1 MKNIP
6 RRNFFSATMR
16 NSEAIPRARENLRR
30 AEEERPQRVDISNVN
45 KNFISKRLNEIT
57 EEVLSDVR
65 DENPE
70 FSRTDEMFRLSGTI
84 RDLNDSLQST
94 REKRQLNDLQNI
106 MSNLEGVFEDI
117 NQTKR
122 IGDGD
127 VRSSQ
132 YNLNVQRMKNNVEGS
147 RMNETP
153 KSKLGHD
160 IEAQLNDIDRL
171 LYGNSDSPSTSKREE
186 TKRSPERKAPKAHDN
201 LLYSIRKLENKLSGL
216 PLENENEDL
225 NASTSKSTSRRRRY
239 ALHHPPVITPLRDSR
254 EVLRLRIP
262 ESHLFEEADLRLN
275 KKSGGTVPFY
285 GASSRSTE
293 TALLF
298 FQGKVREV
306 KNMIRRNANEMSDL
320 RNVIET
326 ETKNVARLQLN
337 LNQLVPL
344 VVELM
349 MRQRKNEKEWC
360 EIGESV
366 REPLNLLNQKS
377 SDDQFKSYDKN
388 RAELEAS
395 ELPDI
400 ATYVETKLQSIS
412 SALSEADAILASTD
426 FENDRQFDEE
436 KRLDENKDDL
446 EKSKNLAHAL
456 DLDPLV
462 AIPTSDVSKKGDDVE
477 SEMTKNVISTVKKE
491 ETPGEMNVNNNNNN
505 NNNNN
510 VRDDGSG

>member
-30 AEEERPQRVDISNVN
+30 AEEERPQRVDISNVD
-45 KNFISKRLNEIT
+45 KNYISKRLNEIT

-94 REKRQLNDLQNI
+94 REKRQLNDLQDI

-122 IGDGD
+122 VVETGD

-132 YNLNVQRMKNNVEGS
+132 YNLNVQKMKNKVEGS
-147 RMNETP
+147 KMSETP

-171 LYGNSDSPSTSKREE
+171 LYGNNDSPSTSSKREE
-186 TKRSPERKAPKAHDN
+186 TKSERKAPKAYDN

-216 PLENENEDL
+216 PLENEDS
-225 NASTSKSTSRRRRY
+225 NASTSKSASKRRRY
-239 ALHHPPVITPLRDSR
+239 APHHPPVITPLRDSR
-254 EVLRLRIP
+254 DVLHAPHFESRLLS
-262 ESHLFEEADLRLN
+262 EDDLRLN
-275 KKSGGTVPFY
+275 KNSGGTVPFY

-306 KNMIRRNANEMSDL
+306 KNMIRRNANEMNDL
-320 RNVIET
+320 RNVIER

-337 LNQLVPL
+337 LNQLVRIRISIINHENIKHITHL
-344 VVELM
+344 YYM
-349 MRQRKNEKEWC
+349 YHKRK
-360 EIGESV
+360 S
-366 REPLNLLNQKS
+366 
-377 SDDQFKSYDKN
+377 FKTPRSNTGTTRCGTHD
-388 RAELEAS
+388 
-395 ELPDI
+395 
-400 ATYVETKLQSIS
+400 
-412 SALSEADAILASTD
+412 AST
-426 FENDRQFDEE
+426 
-436 KRLDENKDDL
+436 
-446 EKSKNLAHAL
+446 
-456 DLDPLV
+456 
-462 AIPTSDVSKKGDDVE
+462 
-477 SEMTKNVISTVKKE
+477 
-491 ETPGEMNVNNNNNN
+491 
-505 NNNNN
+505 
-510 VRDDGSG
+510 

>member
-1 MKNIP
+1 
-6 RRNFFSATMR
+6 MR
-16 NSEAIPRARENLRR
+16 SSEAIPRARENLRR

-122 IGDGD
+122 IVETGD

-147 RMNETP
+147 KMNETP

-171 LYGNSDSPSTSKREE
+171 LYGNNDSPSTSKREE
-186 TKRSPERKAPKAHDN
+186 TKRSLSGSERKAPKAYDN

-239 ALHHPPVITPLRDSR
+239 APHHPPVITPLRDSR
-254 EVLRLRIP
+254 EVLTAP
-262 ESHLFEEADLRLN
+262 HSESHLFSEDDLRLN
-275 KKSGGTVPFY
+275 KRSGGTVPFY

-306 KNMIRRNANEMSDL
+306 KNMISRNANEMSDL

-337 LNQLVPL
+337 LNQLV
-344 VVELM
+344 
-349 MRQRKNEKEWC
+349 R
-360 EIGESV
+360 SV
-366 REPLNLLNQKS
+366 RARS
-377 SDDQFKSYDKN
+377 ARIS
-388 RAELEAS
+388 
-395 ELPDI
+395 I
-400 ATYVETKLQSIS
+400 VSIS
-412 SALSEADAILASTD
+412 HENIKNITHLYHKKITQTPTHSKTNLRICTLEYYNNSTRASRSNTGTTRCGTHDA
-426 FENDRQFDEE
+426 
-436 KRLDENKDDL
+436 
-446 EKSKNLAHAL
+446 
-456 DLDPLV
+456 
-462 AIPTSDVSKKGDDVE
+462 PT
-477 SEMTKNVISTVKKE
+477 
-491 ETPGEMNVNNNNNN
+491 
-505 NNNNN
+505 
-510 VRDDGSG
+510 